1 MAYAIRHFFPG
12 TTQEQYD
19 AAVAAVHG
27 GPGAENLPDGQ
38 LVHAAG
44 ATEGGWTILAV
55 HDSKESWERFRD
67 DVLGPKLGA
76 GIEGGPEGPPDE
88 KAFELH
94 SFWTR

>member
-12 TTQEQYD
+12 ATQEQHD
-19 AAVAAVHG
+19 VAIEAVHG
-27 GPGAENLPDGQ
+27 GPGAENLPEGQ
-38 LVHAAG
+38 LVHVAG

-94 SFWTR
+94 TFWAR

>member
-1 MAYAIRHFFPG
+1 MAYAIRHFFAGG
-12 TTQEQYD
+12 TKEQYD
-19 AAVAAVHG
+19 AAIEAVHG
-27 GPGAENLPDGQ
+27 GPGVDNLPEGQ

-44 ATEGGWTILAV
+44 ATEGGWTIFGI

-67 DVLGPKLGA
+67 DVLMPKLGA

-94 SFWTR
+94 SFWAR